1 MSVVIRLSRGGSKKA
16 AHYQIVVA
24 DSRKPRDGRLVEQI
38 GTYNPRRDEEGVR
51 VNAERASHWLAC
63 GAQPSAAVRKLLR
76 KAGVSAT
83 GTVPASVAGD
93 APAAE

>member
-1 MSVVIRLSRGGSKKA
+1 MSVVIRLSRGGAKKA

-38 GTYNPRRDEEGVR
+38 GSYNPRRDEEGVR

-63 GAQPSAAVRKLLR
+63 GAKPSPAVRKLLR
-76 KAGVSAT
+76 KAGVQTA
-83 GTVPASVAGD
+83 GAAAGD